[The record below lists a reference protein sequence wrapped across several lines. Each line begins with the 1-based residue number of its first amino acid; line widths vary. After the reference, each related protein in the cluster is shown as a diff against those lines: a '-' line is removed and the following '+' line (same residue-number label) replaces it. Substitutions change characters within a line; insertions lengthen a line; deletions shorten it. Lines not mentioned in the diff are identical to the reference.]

1 VLKLDV
7 AAIAERRLLRRRQQ
21 VLRGVTDSATKE
33 PSALDAHRQL
43 QR

>member
-1 VLKLDV
+1 MLKLDV

-21 VLRGVTDSATKE
+21 VLRGVSDGATKE
-33 PSALDAHRQL
+33 TSALDAYRQL